1 MRTKHI
7 ILSLIFFSQLALA
20 QGQAGSLFL
29 TINPGARS
37 NAMGEAQI
45 GVANDAYA
53 TNANADGNA
62 DAANANDGDGKGASR
77 MGTKRDGI
85 YEVCSTRRTICKQSA
100 WRQD

>member
-7 ILSLIFFSQLALA
+7 ILSLILFSQLALA

-45 GVANDAYA
+45 GVANDVYA
-53 TNANADGNA
+53 TYYNPAGLTNLSYTFCLIVSINKYANIG
-62 DAANANDGDGKGASR
+62 GSQ
-77 MGTKRDGI
+77 I
-85 YEVCSTRRTICKQSA
+85 SLVFV
-100 WRQD
+100 

>member
-7 ILSLIFFSQLALA
+7 ILSLILLSQLSFA

-53 TNANADGNA
+53 TYYNPAGLTNLSSKEFSFMHTAIYLTLLMICHMIFNLCNA
-62 DAANANDGDGKGASR
+62 
-77 MGTKRDGI
+77 I
-85 YEVCSTRRTICKQSA
+85 
-100 WRQD
+100 

>member
-7 ILSLIFFSQLALA
+7 ILSLILFSQLALA

-45 GVANDAYA
+45 GVANAAYA
-53 TNANADGNA
+53 TYYNPAGLTNLSSKELSFMNTTYLT
-62 DAANANDGDGKGASR
+62 N
-77 MGTKRDGI
+77 
-85 YEVCSTRRTICKQSA
+85 
-100 WRQD
+100 

>member
-1 MRTKHI
+1 MSINYNIYSFVLLLIYNYLYCIMRTKHI
-7 ILSLIFFSQLALA
+7 ILSLILLSQLSFA

-53 TNANADGNA
+53 TYYNPAGLTNLSSKEFSFCLLYTS
-62 DAANANDGDGKGASR
+62 DAAD
-77 MGTKRDGI
+77 
-85 YEVCSTRRTICKQSA
+85 E
-100 WRQD
+100 

>member
-7 ILSLIFFSQLALA
+7 ILSLILLSQLSFT

-37 NAMGEAQI
+37 NEMGESQI

-53 TNANADGNA
+53 TYYNPSGL
-62 DAANANDGDGKGASR
+62 
-77 MGTKRDGI
+77 
-85 YEVCSTRRTICKQSA
+85 STLSS
-100 WRQD
+100 